1 MEHIEILEPLNRK
14 DQIFEILKQKG
25 KVTVAELASTLYVSE
40 MTIRRDLTDMEKYG
54 FLKRYRGGAVLPVDQ
69 LPISHRM
76 FLEEDE
82 KRRLAQQTEAYLH
95 NYMTVYIDSSS
106 TCNYIIPHLKKYNGI
121 HIFTNSIKALQTAS
135 DFHIPCTLLGG
146 EYMEKDMCLVGPIAN
161 MQAQN
166 INVDI
171 AFFTSQ
177 GLSDDGVISDTDL
190 EQTTV
195 RYFIMQNA
203 KQNVFLF
210 EKTKLH
216 QKYLHTLAKKE
227 NVTAIIT
234 A

>member
-1 MEHIEILEPLNRK
+1 MEYDNQDNRK
-14 DQIFEILKQKG
+14 EQIFDILKQKG
-25 KVTVAELASTLYVSE
+25 KVTVSELSATLYVSE
-40 MTIRRDLTDMEKYG
+40 MTIRRDLADMEKDG

-76 FLEEDE
+76 LLEEEE
-82 KRRLAQQTEAYLH
+82 KRNLAHQTEKFLH
-95 NYMTVYIDSSS
+95 DHMTVYIDSSS
-106 TCNYIIPHLKKYNGI
+106 TCNYIIPHLKKYNDI
-121 HIFTNSIKALQTAS
+121 HIITNSIKSLQTAS
-135 DFHIPCTLLGG
+135 DFHLPCTLLGG
-146 EYMEKDMCLVGPIAN
+146 DYLEKDMCLVGPIAN

-177 GLSDDGVISDTDL
+177 GLSDDGIISDTDL
-190 EQTTV
+190 EQRTV

-216 QKYLHTLAKKE
+216 QKYLHTLTKSE

-234 A
+234 AQ